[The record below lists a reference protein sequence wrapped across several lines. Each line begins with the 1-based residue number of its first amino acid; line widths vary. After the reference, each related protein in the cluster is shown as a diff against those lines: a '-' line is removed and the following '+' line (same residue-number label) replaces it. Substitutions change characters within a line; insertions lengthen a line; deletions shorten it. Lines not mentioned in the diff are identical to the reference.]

1 MLWWVGS
8 LVCRRQRQGANA
20 AGNGDVSPLVIV
32 ALLVTLVK
40 PQLSENR
47 KTKRFRMLI
56 KTSSELWSCVSPLNS
71 PLNAV
76 AAGNLEIMDAC
87 QAGVSSHRARNNKS
101 LLNAQVLTDFGFS
114 LNMRTDRKS
123 VLQPMMRSTLFTLLL
138 DLFLSGFL

>member
-8 LVCRRQRQGANA
+8 LVCRRQRQGTA

-76 AAGNLEIMDAC
+76 AAGKLEIMDAC
-87 QAGVSSHRARNNKS
+87 QAGVSSHLARNNKS
-101 LLNAQVLTDFGFS
+101 LLNTQVLTDFGFS